1 MPSIAN
7 KNTSLKTLIG
17 LLILYLL
24 IKIVFSI
31 ISIELFIQH
40 LPEETKLITRIT
52 AIFSTVFSS
61 ISSWLPI
68 LALFFIVWYASKLC
82 FENLLIDPIIKA
94 YQTTIVI
101 LIAAEVL
108 KLGLVWLFLVDEII
122 LIDLSANNLVQQIEG
137 THYHLFSRSTDNVAV
152 GASCL
157 FFYLELDQ
165 QIIPKMV
172 ISTIY
177 AIAFLLINL
186 I

>member
-17 LLILYLL
+17 LLIIYLL
-24 IKIVFSI
+24 VKIVFSI
-31 ISIELFIQH
+31 ISIELFVQNI
-40 LPEETKLITRIT
+40 PVEAKLITRIT

-82 FENLLIDPIIKA
+82 FENLSFDPLIKA
-94 YQTTIVI
+94 YQTTLVI
-101 LIAAEVL
+101 LIAAEIL
-108 KLGLVWLFLVDEII
+108 KFGFVWLFLVDEIT
-122 LIDLSANNLVQQIEG
+122 LLDLSAENLVDQIKG
-137 THYHLFSRSTDNVAV
+137 TNYHLISRYTDKIAV
-152 GASCL
+152 GASCF

-165 QIIPKMV
+165 KIIPRMV

-177 AIAFLLINL
+177 LIAFLLITL